1 MNDLPLNELI
11 EHFLDER
18 RNGKDYSAIRNELN
32 NRGLEESVVKNIL
45 RDIDRQILLEDQIK
59 VQRTGTN
66 EMIWI
71 GLVLIVIGIVITIG
85 SLVGIFNIGNSIIVN
100 YGPVVAGVGIFLTGI
115 RRRKRLELV
124 QGRFKKGLFKK
135 R

>member
-11 EHFLDER
+11 ENFVKER
-18 RNGKDYSAIRNELN
+18 RNGKDYSAIRNELKAL
-32 NRGLEESVVKNIL
+32 GLEEPAVKNIL
-45 RDIDRQILLEDQIK
+45 RDIDRQILLEEQIN
-59 VQRTGTN
+59 VQKTGAN

-85 SLVGIFNIGNSIIVN
+85 SLVGRFNIGNSIIIN
-100 YGPVVAGVGIFLTGI
+100 YGPVIAGIGLFLTGI
-115 RRRKRLELV
+115 RRRKRLETV
-124 QGRFKKGLFKK
+124 QSRFKRGFFKK